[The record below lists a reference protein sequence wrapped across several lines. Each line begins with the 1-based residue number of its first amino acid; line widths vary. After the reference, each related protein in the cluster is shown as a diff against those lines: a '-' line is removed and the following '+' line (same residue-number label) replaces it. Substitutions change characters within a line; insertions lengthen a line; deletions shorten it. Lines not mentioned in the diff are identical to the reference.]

1 MARFF
6 ATRSSFLCKVCQLRV
21 SHLKG
26 SVQEISPKEHW
37 RDNRSYLPQTVEAK
51 LVGERGFEPPTP
63 WSRTWGRGA
72 DFVNIQSFE
81 WCFNRLSL
89 ARSPQ
94 FGRNVNPPIATL
106 ARGSFHLESWSTSV

>member
-1 MARFF
+1 MKQASKSESLV
-6 ATRSSFLCKVCQLRV
+6 ACNYLI
-21 SHLKG
+21 LK
-26 SVQEISPKEHW
+26 
-37 RDNRSYLPQTVEAK
+37 N

-89 ARSPQ
+89 TGSRQ
-94 FGRNVNPPIATL
+94 FGSNVNPSIATL
-106 ARGSFHLESWSTSV
+106 ARVSTRIGADLCPVTSKDVEGSTRNFNAG